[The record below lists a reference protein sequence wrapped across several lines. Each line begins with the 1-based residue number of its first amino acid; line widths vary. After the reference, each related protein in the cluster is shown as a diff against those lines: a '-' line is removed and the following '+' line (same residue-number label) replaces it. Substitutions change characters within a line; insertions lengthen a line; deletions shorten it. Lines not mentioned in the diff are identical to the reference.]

1 MAMDKQKRLV
11 TLLSKRTIA
20 GLLDWKETI
29 NPDTFQLSLANK
41 TVRIRKTR
49 SREEPNDD
57 FQVELLNSEGQVV
70 DAFTDDELTNSPD
83 DPDGEREL
91 HWYNTL
97 RALFDMVRRTA
108 LGSEKILSE
117 VIKELEGDSP
127 A

>member
-70 DAFTDDELTNSPD
+70 DAFTDDELMNSPD
-83 DPDGEREL
+83 DPDGERE
-91 HWYNTL
+91 WYNTL

-117 VIKELEGDSP
+117 VIKELEGDSQV
-127 A
+127 